1 MPNKKKKRKIEVIE
15 SLQLEV
21 KQLKAVLAE
30 SRRYADKLVD
40 HIPYLPADIENLREA
55 NTALA
60 LENEQLKEA
69 NKEVLPLLDAV
80 IVAASQFTLSDEF
93 PGPYILEDTPL
104 AYKIRSKSGDI
115 VASTFFQDFSVFI
128 CNVLNVV
135 DTLKKEEDN

>member
-60 LENEQLKEA
+60 LENEKL
-69 NKEVLPLLDAV
+69 KEVLPLLEA
-80 IVAASQFTLSDEF
+80 ITGAASQFTLSDEF
-93 PGPYILEDTPL
+93 PGPYIAEDTPL